1 MPANVITYLMGY
13 TTLLLV
19 LLIITS
25 LIYSHYY
32 SIQTHL
38 ARLGYQSIAE
48 SIAGQIITIYRQG
61 YNSSTTLKYPVYGP
75 DGSIYDIII
84 GYGSAIKQIFPV
96 MKTQGIN
103 DQYIYVVVKSGDGR
117 YYWYRIVS
125 SSSNIIL
132 GNPGN
137 QVNYYMYS
145 SSVILRIET
154 KVIKNYTYITI
165 QYMGLRKT

>member
-1 MPANVITYLMGY
+1 MGY
-13 TTLLLV
+13 ATLLLV

-75 DGSIYDIII
+75 DGGIYDIII

-132 GNPGN
+132 GNPDN
-137 QVNYYMYS
+137 QVDYYMYS

-165 QYMGLRKT
+165 QYMGRDVKAS

>member
-1 MPANVITYLMGY
+1 VPANVITYLMGY
-13 TTLLLV
+13 TTLLIV
-19 LLIITS
+19 LLIITG

-48 SIAGQIITIYRQG
+48 SIAGQVITVYKQG
-61 YNSSTTLKYPVYGP
+61 YNSSSILKYPIYGP
-75 DGSIYDIII
+75 DGTIYDIII
-84 GYGSAIKQIFPV
+84 GYGSAIKKIFPV

-103 DQYIYVVVKSGDGR
+103 DQYIYVVVKSNDGK
-117 YYWYRIVS
+117 YYWYRTIS
-125 SSSNIIL
+125 SSPNIIL
-132 GNPGN
+132 GNPDS
-137 QVNYYMYS
+137 QVDYYMYS
-145 SSVILRIET
+145 SSVILYIET